1 MRKLWK
7 RAAALVVS
15 AALAGAMLPSA
26 FSEEATDAAEAKL
39 TTMTLR
45 EKVGQLFWV
54 RPETLDFSLNP
65 EKKTL
70 TQTMRQNLEQYPVGG
85 IAVFKKNIQDE
96 NQLSSLIADFQSA
109 SKIPMIVAVD
119 EEGGAVARLA
129 NHETFSLP
137 KYTSARDIGKT
148 GDPEQARQMGRTIG
162 GYLRFYGFNLDF
174 APVAD
179 VDSNP
184 ANPVIG
190 RRAYSTDAQQ
200 TAQMVAAAV
209 EGFHEAGMLCTVK
222 HFPGHGDTGQGH
234 PTRPGKK

>member
-26 FSEEATDAAEAKL
+26 FSEEATDAVEAKL

-119 EEGGAVARLA
+119 EEGGAVAGWQIMRPSLCLNIRAPGILA
-129 NHETFSLP
+129 KQATRSRP
-137 KYTSARDIGKT
+137 ARWDG
-148 GDPEQARQMGRTIG
+148 
-162 GYLRFYGFNLDF
+162 
-174 APVAD
+174 
-179 VDSNP
+179 
-184 ANPVIG
+184 
-190 RRAYSTDAQQ
+190 
-200 TAQMVAAAV
+200 
-209 EGFHEAGMLCTVK
+209 
-222 HFPGHGDTGQGH
+222 
-234 PTRPGKK
+234 

>member
-26 FSEEATDAAEAKL
+26 FSEEATDAVEAKL

-119 EEGGAVARLA
+119 EEGGAVAGWQIMRPSLCLNIRAPGILAKQATRSRPARWDGRLA
-129 NHETFSLP
+129 ATCDFTGSIWILRRLRMWIP
-137 KYTSARDIGKT
+137 TRLIRSSAGGLIPPMRSKRRRWWPLQWRASTSPGCSAR
-148 GDPEQARQMGRTIG
+148 
-162 GYLRFYGFNLDF
+162 
-174 APVAD
+174 
-179 VDSNP
+179 
-184 ANPVIG
+184 
-190 RRAYSTDAQQ
+190 
-200 TAQMVAAAV
+200 
-209 EGFHEAGMLCTVK
+209 
-222 HFPGHGDTGQGH
+222 
-234 PTRPGKK
+234 

>member
-26 FSEEATDAAEAKL
+26 FSEEATDAVEAKL
-39 TTMTLR
+39 ATMTLR

-129 NHETFSLP
+129 NHEAFSLP

-179 VDSNP
+179 DAGVGVQRGLPGLIVGGDFVPIEIVERP
-184 ANPVIG
+184 AESLLLVQHALPRKPG
-190 RRAYSTDAQQ
+190 L
-200 TAQMVAAAV
+200 
-209 EGFHEAGMLCTVK
+209 EAL
-222 HFPGHGDTGQGH
+222 
-234 PTRPGKK
+234 